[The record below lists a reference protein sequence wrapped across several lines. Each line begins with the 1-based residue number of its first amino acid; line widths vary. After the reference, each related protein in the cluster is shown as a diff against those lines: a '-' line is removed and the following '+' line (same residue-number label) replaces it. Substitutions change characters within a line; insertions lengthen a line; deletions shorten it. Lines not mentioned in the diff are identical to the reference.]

1 MDILEQI
8 RESIIDISP
17 KLSEKLT
24 RDALNSG
31 ISAKEI
37 LDSALVP
44 GMDEVGQLFRE
55 GEYFVPEVL
64 VAAKAMHAS
73 LDLLE
78 PLLASGGIE
87 KVGKIIAGTIEGD
100 LHDIGK
106 NLVCMMMNGAGFE
119 VIDLGVDVKP
129 EQFVEAVRKEKPDFV
144 MISALLTSTMVNMPK
159 VLKAL
164 EEAGL
169 RDQVQVLIGG
179 APLTAAY
186 AEEIGADGYSED
198 SAAAVQLVRSRLKK

>member
-24 RDALNSG
+24 RDALDSG